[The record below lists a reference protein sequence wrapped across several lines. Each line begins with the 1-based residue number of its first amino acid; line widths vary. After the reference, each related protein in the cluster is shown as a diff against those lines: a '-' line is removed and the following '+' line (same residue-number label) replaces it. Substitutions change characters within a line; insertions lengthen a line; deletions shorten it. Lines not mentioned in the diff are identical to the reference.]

1 MISKSGTTPPKGS
14 YKYLKKEKI
23 DLETGE
29 ILDTHDFHSIDVE
42 KISEEEKYDG
52 YYLIVTSELDM
63 KDGEVIDAYRG
74 LWKIEETFKITKTEL
89 KARPVYLSR
98 KDRIEAHFLICFI
111 SLIILRLLEKELK
124 TGDISLKN
132 AINTMREM
140 TGTYLDENYYLFDCN
155 NDIVKEFE
163 RITEIEFSKRFVS
176 LKEIKDMIAL
186 SKKNL

>member
-1 MISKSGTTPPKGS
+1 M
-14 YKYLKKEKI
+14 L
-23 DLETGE
+23 
-29 ILDTHDFHSIDVE
+29 
-42 KISEEEKYDG
+42 
-52 YYLIVTSELDM
+52 VTSELDM

-124 TGDISLKN
+124 IDDISLRN
-132 AINTMREM
+132 VVNMMRDM

-163 RITEIEFSKRFVS
+163 RITDIDFSKRFVS